1 MVTMEREGEPEHGG
15 LYLRQLRER
24 AGMTQGEVADRAGVD
39 VGWLA
44 EVEEHGTE
52 GLVYSEIVAVVRA
65 TQPPRPEWWDE
76 GHEHDLLV
84 GPDGYA
90 PPRSEA
96 ERRYWQ
102 RIETVRSA
110 IRRHYSDGRAVS
122 A

>member
-1 MVTMEREGEPEHGG
+1 MEHEPDPEHGG
-15 LYLRQLRER
+15 EYLRQLRVR
-24 AGMTQGEVADRAGVD
+24 AGMTRDEVATRAGVD

-44 EVEEHGTE
+44 EVEQHGTE
-52 GLVYSEIVAVVRA
+52 DLMYSQIVTVVRA

-84 GPDGYA
+84 GPNGHA
-90 PPRSEA
+90 PPRSDG

-110 IRRHYSDGRAVS
+110 IRRQYRYGRAAS
-122 A
+122 T